1 VSARIRLLA
10 LGGVIGPLTF
20 VGCWAIAGAVTHG
33 YSAIDD
39 AISDL
44 AAVDA
49 TTTRL
54 AMTVGFVVF
63 GVGLVAFGLALRPT
77 LAGGAWIAA
86 IATGGCTIAVAATP
100 LGGWSGDSV
109 HAAFA
114 GLGYASIVLLP
125 ALAAPEFAARG
136 RVGWSHACWLAA
148 TAAASCLVARTFG
161 PAHGAWQRLG
171 LSIGDVWIV
180 SAAVALATA
189 SGPFGLG
196 CAHGR
201 HLH

>member
-1 VSARIRLLA
+1 VNARVRLLA

-33 YSAIDD
+33 YSAIDG

-44 AAVDA
+44 AAVGS
-49 TTTRL
+49 TTRL

-63 GVGLVAFGLALRPT
+63 GVGLVAFGLALRRALSGDT
-77 LAGGAWIAA
+77 WIAA
-86 IATGGCTIAVAATP
+86 IATGACTIAVAATP

-125 ALAAPEFAARG
+125 ALAAPELAARG
-136 RVGWSHACWLAA
+136 GVGWSRGSWLAA
-148 TAAASCLVARTFG
+148 AAAAVCLIASTFG

-180 SAAVALATA
+180 STAVGLATV

-196 CAHGR
+196 SARGR

>member
-1 VSARIRLLA
+1 VSARVRPLA
-10 LGGVIGPLTF
+10 LGGIVGPLTF
-20 VGCWAIAGAVTHG
+20 VGCWAISGAVTHG
-33 YSAIDD
+33 YSAFDD

-44 AAVDA
+44 AAVGA
-49 TTTRL
+49 TTRL
-54 AMTVGFVVF
+54 AMTMGFAVF
-63 GVGLVAFGLALRPT
+63 GVGLIAFGLALRRA

-100 LGGWSGDSV
+100 LGGWSGDAL

-136 RVGWSHACWLAA
+136 RTGWARVAWLTAA
-148 TAAASCLVARTFG
+148 AAASCLVASTFG
-161 PAHGAWQRLG
+161 PAHGASQRLG

-180 SAAVALATA
+180 STAVALATV
-189 SGPFGLG
+189 SGPFSLG
-196 CAHGR
+196 SAHGR

>member
-1 VSARIRLLA
+1 MSARVRLLA

-44 AAVDA
+44 AAVGA
-49 TTTRL
+49 TTRL

-63 GVGLVAFGLALRPT
+63 GVGLVAFGLALRRA

-109 HAAFA
+109 HAIFA

-136 RVGWSHACWLAA
+136 RVGWSRAAWLTAA
-148 TAAASCLVARTFG
+148 AAASCLVASTLR
-161 PAHGAWQRLG
+161 PCARR
-171 LSIGDVWIV
+171 V
-180 SAAVALATA
+180 AASRVE
-189 SGPFGLG
+189 
-196 CAHGR
+196 HR
-201 HLH
+201 